1 MRSAVGAAATESVV
15 TLVDEFHVT
24 DRALLRARDRVRKSA
39 DSAAMIE
46 FRRQARR
53 YFETV
58 EREAAAHI
66 AHLDHTLDE
75 LYQRQYNA
83 QAERSVANRRLERT
97 RAVLSALA
105 VSAPEQTGP

>member
-1 MRSAVGAAATESVV
+1 MRSAVDAASESVV

-24 DRALLRARDRVRKSA
+24 DRALLRARDRIRKSG
-39 DSAAMIE
+39 DTAALTE
-46 FRRQARR
+46 FYRQARR
-53 YFETV
+53 YFETL

-66 AHLDHTLDE
+66 AHLDRTLDE

-83 QAERSVANRRLERT
+83 QAERSVASRRLERS

-105 VSAPEQTGP
+105 VRAPEKMGT

>member
-1 MRSAVGAAATESVV
+1 MA
-15 TLVDEFHVT
+15 LVDEFHIT
-24 DRALLRARDRVRKSA
+24 DRALLRARDRVRKSSDDA
-39 DSAAMIE
+39 SMVE

-66 AHLDHTLDE
+66 AHVDRTLDE

-83 QAERSVANRRLERT
+83 QAERSVAARRLERT

-105 VSAPEQTGP
+105 ALASGQRGP